1 MNHGLLI
8 TATKKE
14 TENKLKT
21 EHQQEMSKLLEEQEN
36 NLRAEHQQKINKLLE
51 EQEKK
56 LESELSTLKAECEHM
71 MDGLKLK
78 NDETMQQMNLVKVKD
93 I

>member
-8 TATKKE
+8 AVTKKE
-14 TENKLKT
+14 TENKLKA
-21 EHQQEMSKLLEEQEN
+21 EHQQEINKLLEEQEN
-36 NLRAEHQQKINKLLE
+36 NLKAEHQQKISKLLE

-56 LESELSTLKAECEHM
+56 LESELSTFKAECEHM
-71 MDGLKLK
+71 VDGLKLK
-78 NDETMQQMNLVKVKD
+78 NDETMQQMNLVKVQD